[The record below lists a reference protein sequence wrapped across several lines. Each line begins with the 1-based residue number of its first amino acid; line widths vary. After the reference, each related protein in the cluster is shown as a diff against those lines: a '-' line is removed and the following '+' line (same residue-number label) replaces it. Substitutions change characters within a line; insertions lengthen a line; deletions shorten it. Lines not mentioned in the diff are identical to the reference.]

1 MEILSDHEAQRGLTR
16 SEIFEL
22 YCRLLALEER
32 LREID
37 AMAAVRQPF
46 AETEEA
52 MAEALTLQAVGSAPA
67 QVSALG

>member
-1 MEILSDHEAQRGLTR
+1 VENRSDHEAPRGLTR

-37 AMAAVRQPF
+37 AMAAARQPF
-46 AETEEA
+46 AETEEM
-52 MAEALTLQAVGSAPA
+52 MAEAISLQAAGSAPA
-67 QVSALG
+67 QFAALG